1 MPRFSERQKL
11 IAMRVSVGMQKKDC
25 KLQSKGPKKQAK
37 AVFKQPGVVSNKKT
51 SMIPAQMLND
61 LTKKEDVEAAKDKE
75 AKKKER
81 KAKINAALN
90 KIADFF
96 DQCLLDKWKRIH
108 PFEDPPTDLL
118 VWKSFE
124 RM

>member
-1 MPRFSERQKL
+1 MPRCSERQKL
-11 IAMRVSVGMQKKDC
+11 IALR
-25 KLQSKGPKKQAK
+25 SKGPKEQAK
-37 AVFKQPGVVSNKKT
+37 AVFKQPEVVSNKIT
-51 SMIPAQMLND
+51 SMIAAQMLND
-61 LTKKEDVEAAKDKE
+61 LTKKEDIEAAKNKE
-75 AKKKER
+75 DKKKAR

-108 PFEDPPTDLL
+108 PFEEPPTDLL